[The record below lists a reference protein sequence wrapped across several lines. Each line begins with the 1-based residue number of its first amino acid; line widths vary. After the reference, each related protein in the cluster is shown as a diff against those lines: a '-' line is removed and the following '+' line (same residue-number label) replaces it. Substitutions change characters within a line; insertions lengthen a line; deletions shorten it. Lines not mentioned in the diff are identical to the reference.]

1 MPENFLVADGVA
13 AKARPVPL
21 LDLSR
26 QYAAIRREVLAA
38 IERVCASQQFIL
50 GSEVMALENEIVELT
65 GAKEAVGCAS
75 GTDAL
80 WLALAAAGIWPGG
93 PGISTPFCFFAS
105 ASPFLRFRAEPP

>member
-65 GAKEAVGCAS
+65 GAKEAVCCAS
-75 GTDAL
+75 GTDDL
-80 WLALAAAGIWPGG
+80 WLALAAACIETADGGIFP
-93 PGISTPFCFFAS
+93 PSTCFPAIRVYGTS
-105 ASPFLRFRAEPP
+105 R